1 MAALA
6 APAPSPSDVYR
17 DDGPIAN
24 ALARAGRRLPVPGA
38 VLAAAAA
45 LPLLAAIAIER
56 EDGSDVLA
64 GIAIAVAVVGIG
76 LATGR
81 ADKGGFRWLMPP
93 IVRLAEYAGL
103 LWLGS
108 LAGDS
113 GVPAAFAFIAAFAF
127 RHYDLVYRL
136 RHRSATPPTWV
147 NLLALGWD
155 GRLLLGYVV
164 LLAGVLPAAFFILAA
179 VLGAVFVVES
189 AAGWTG
195 SARGQRSSV
204 YEEEEDE
211 GQ

>member
-1 MAALA
+1 MATLA
-6 APAPSPSDVYR
+6 APSPLETYR
-17 DDGPIAN
+17 DDGPIAQ
-24 ALARAGRRLPVPGA
+24 ALATAGRRLPVPGA
-38 VLAAAAA
+38 ALAAAAA
-45 LPLLAAIAIER
+45 LPLLVAVAAER
-56 EDGSDVLA
+56 DGASDALA
-64 GIAIAVAVVGIG
+64 GATLAVAILGCG

-81 ADKGGFRWLMPP
+81 AQDGGFRWLVPP
-93 IVRLAEYAGL
+93 VVRLVEYAGL

-108 LAGDS
+108 LAGGS
-113 GVPAAFAFIAAFAF
+113 GVPAAFALISAFAF

-136 RHRSATPPTWV
+136 RHRGATPPRWV
-147 NLLALGWD
+147 NLAGLGWD

-179 VLGAVFVVES
+179 VLGAVFVAES